1 MPGLNN
7 NLNIFIGGSG
17 GELGDIIKLLESLEQ
32 HVRLVI
38 SSVTLDTLSEAVNI
52 LLNNNN
58 NKWKNFEAVQAAI
71 SATRP
76 LGKSLLMSARNPVFI
91 HDTTLKTKPT

>member
-17 GELGDIIKLLESLEQ
+17 GELGEIIKLLESLEQ
-32 HVRLVI
+32 PVRLVI

-52 LLNNNN
+52 LLNNN

-91 HDTTLKTKPT
+91 LSVDRA

>member
-1 MPGLNN
+1 MVKNLIKFRAHNIKVHAGKALSVLNKILPGLNN

-32 HVRLVI
+32 PVRLVI

-58 NKWKNFEAVQAAI
+58 IKN
-71 SATRP
+71 
-76 LGKSLLMSARNPVFI
+76 
-91 HDTTLKTKPT
+91 